1 MSTISEQEY
10 ITRIRQL
17 EGLNATLAAEVD
29 RLRREYDKVRSIMAV
44 AEVLADHGVSVARYN
59 DLQTVVDQ
67 YRDAM
72 TQLAKGGQY
81 GTQPI

>member
-29 RLRREYDKVRSIMAV
+29 RLRREYDKVRSVIAV
-44 AEVLADHGVSVARYN
+44 AEVLADRGVSTARYN

-72 TQLAKGGQY
+72 AALAQGEQHGAQS
-81 GTQPI
+81 I

>member
-10 ITRIRQL
+10 ITRVRQL

-44 AEVLADHGVSVARYN
+44 AEVLADHGVSTADYN
-59 DLQTVVDQ
+59 NLQTVVDE

-72 TQLAKGGQY
+72 AALTKGGQN
-81 GTQPI
+81 G